1 MFSTSKIIKSY
12 DLKSPQETYFL
23 YFTCRGS
30 VILNHFHVMA
40 HKENENTLKRLNIV
54 DGEGCSQPDVT
65 ESQF

>member
-23 YFTCRGS
+23 CFTARGS
-30 VILNHFHVMA
+30 VVRNLFHVMA
-40 HKENENTLKRLNIV
+40 HKESENTLKRLNIL
-54 DGEGCSQPDVT
+54 DGEGCSRLDVT